1 MELKN
6 IISETLNE
14 IEKMAKTIDN
24 GFNTAQKT
32 PSFFKTPPH
41 LQNTPNPK
49 NANAPLE
56 SKNAAKIE
64 TQEKITEEKEEEL
77 KEIITEEI
85 VQEKITEEKEEE
97 LKEIITEEIVQEK
110 ITEEKEEESKEI
122 ITEEITPKTPTQ
134 ETPTQVLI
142 PNERVFLKG
151 LLERTLV
158 LFKGMQALE
167 EKEVLKRLDLVAR
180 FLQYQLSVLEK
191 RLESLERENTE

>member
-6 IISETLNE
+6 IISETLSE

-24 GFNTAQKT
+24 GFNTTQKT

-56 SKNAAKIE
+56 PKNAAKIE
-64 TQEKITEEKEEEL
+64 TQEKITEEKEEE
-77 KEIITEEI
+77 IP
-85 VQEKITEEKEEE
+85 
-97 LKEIITEEIVQEK
+97 
-110 ITEEKEEESKEI
+110 EI
-122 ITEEITPKTPTQ
+122 ITEEITPKPPTQ
-134 ETPTQVLI
+134 ALI
-142 PNERVFLKG
+142 PNERVFLKN

-167 EKEVLKRLDLVAR
+167 EKEALKRLDLVER

>member
-14 IEKMAKTIDN
+14 IEKMAKTIDD

-32 PSFFKTPPH
+32 PSFFETPSH

-49 NANAPLE
+49 NANTPLE
-56 SKNAAKIE
+56 PKNAAKIE
-64 TQEKITEEKEEEL
+64 TQEKITEEKEEEAL
-77 KEIITEEI
+77 EIIIEEI
-85 VQEKITEEKEEE
+85 A
-97 LKEIITEEIVQEK
+97 
-110 ITEEKEEESKEI
+110 
-122 ITEEITPKTPTQ
+122 Q
-134 ETPTQVLI
+134 ETPTQALI

-167 EKEVLKRLDLVAR
+167 EKEAMKRLDLVAR

>member
-14 IEKMAKTIDN
+14 IEKMAKTIDD

-41 LQNTPNPK
+41 LQNTPK

-56 SKNAAKIE
+56 PKNAAKIE
-64 TQEKITEEKEEEL
+64 TQEKITEEKEEEVP
-77 KEIITEEI
+77 EIITEEI
-85 VQEKITEEKEEE
+85 VQEN
-97 LKEIITEEIVQEK
+97 
-110 ITEEKEEESKEI
+110 
-122 ITEEITPKTPTQ
+122 PTQ
-134 ETPTQVLI
+134 ALI

-167 EKEVLKRLDLVAR
+167 EKEALKRLDLVAR

>member
-14 IEKMAKTIDN
+14 IEKMAKTIDD
-24 GFNTAQKT
+24 GFDSTQKT

-41 LQNTPNPK
+41 LQNTPKNANTPLEPK
-49 NANAPLE
+49 NAT
-56 SKNAAKIE
+56 KIE
-64 TQEKITEEKEEEL
+64 TQEKITEEN
-77 KEIITEEI
+77 TEEN
-85 VQEKITEEKEEE
+85 
-97 LKEIITEEIVQEK
+97 
-110 ITEEKEEESKEI
+110 TEEKEEESKEI
-122 ITEEITPKTPTQ
+122 ITEEIVQ
-134 ETPTQVLI
+134 ETPTQAPI

-158 LFKGMQALE
+158 LFKGMRALE
-167 EKEVLKRLDLVAR
+167 EKEALKRLDLVER

>member
-6 IISETLNE
+6 IISETLSE

-24 GFNTAQKT
+24 GFNTVQKT

-56 SKNAAKIE
+56 PKNATKIE
-64 TQEKITEEKEEEL
+64 TQEKITEEN
-77 KEIITEEI
+77 
-85 VQEKITEEKEEE
+85 
-97 LKEIITEEIVQEK
+97 
-110 ITEEKEEESKEI
+110 TEEKEEESKEI
-122 ITEEITPKTPTQ
+122 IIEEITPKNPTQ
-134 ETPTQVLI
+134 ALI

-167 EKEVLKRLDLVAR
+167 EKEALKRLDLVAR
-180 FLQYQLSVLEK
+180 FLQYQLSALEK
-191 RLESLERENTE
+191 RLESLEREDTE

>member
-14 IEKMAKTIDN
+14 IEKMAKTIDD
-24 GFNTAQKT
+24 GFDRAQKT

-49 NANAPLE
+49 NANTPLE
-56 SKNAAKIE
+56 PKNAAKIE

-85 VQEKITEEKEEE
+85 A
-97 LKEIITEEIVQEK
+97 
-110 ITEEKEEESKEI
+110 
-122 ITEEITPKTPTQ
+122 Q

-167 EKEVLKRLDLVAR
+167 EKEALKRLDLVAR
-180 FLQYQLSVLEK
+180 FLQYQLSAIEK

>member
-6 IISETLNE
+6 IISETLSE
-14 IEKMAKTIDN
+14 IEKMAKTIDD
-24 GFNTAQKT
+24 GFNVAQKT

-41 LQNTPNPK
+41 LPNTPDPK

-56 SKNAAKIE
+56 PKNAAKIE
-64 TQEKITEEKEEEL
+64 TQEKITEEKEE
-77 KEIITEEI
+77 
-85 VQEKITEEKEEE
+85 VP
-97 LKEIITEEIVQEK
+97 
-110 ITEEKEEESKEI
+110 EI

-134 ETPTQVLI
+134 ENPTQALI

-167 EKEVLKRLDLVAR
+167 EKEALKRLDLVAR

>member
-14 IEKMAKTIDN
+14 IEKMAKTIDD

-32 PSFFKTPPH
+32 PSFFKTPTH

-56 SKNAAKIE
+56 PKNATKIE

-85 VQEKITEEKEEE
+85 
-97 LKEIITEEIVQEK
+97 
-110 ITEEKEEESKEI
+110 
-122 ITEEITPKTPTQ
+122 TPKNPTQ
-134 ETPTQVLI
+134 ENPTQVLI

-158 LFKGMQALE
+158 LLKGMQALE
-167 EKEVLKRLDLVAR
+167 EKEAMKRLDLVAR
-180 FLQYQLSVLEK
+180 FLQYQLSALEK

>member
-6 IISETLNE
+6 IISETLSE
-14 IEKMAKTIDN
+14 IEKMAKTIDD
-24 GFNTAQKT
+24 GFDMAQKT
-32 PSFFKTPPH
+32 PSFFKTPTH

-49 NANAPLE
+49 NANTPLE
-56 SKNAAKIE
+56 PKNAAKIE

-85 VQEKITEEKEEE
+85 
-97 LKEIITEEIVQEK
+97 
-110 ITEEKEEESKEI
+110 
-122 ITEEITPKTPTQ
+122 TPKTPTQ
-134 ETPTQVLI
+134 ENPTQVLI

-167 EKEVLKRLDLVAR
+167 EKEALKRLDLVAR
-180 FLQYQLSVLEK
+180 FLQYQLSALEK

>member
-1 MELKN
+1 MAGRMELKN

-14 IEKMAKTIDN
+14 IEKMAKTIDD
-24 GFNTAQKT
+24 GFNTVQKT

-64 TQEKITEEKEEEL
+64 TQEKITEEKEEE
-77 KEIITEEI
+77 
-85 VQEKITEEKEEE
+85 
-97 LKEIITEEIVQEK
+97 
-110 ITEEKEEESKEI
+110 SKEI
-122 ITEEITPKTPTQ
+122 ITEEITQ

-142 PNERVFLKG
+142 PNERVFLKN

-158 LFKGMQALE
+158 LLKGMQALE
-167 EKEVLKRLDLVAR
+167 EKEALKRLDLVMR
-180 FLQYQLSVLEK
+180 FLQYQLSTLEK

>member
-6 IISETLNE
+6 IISETLSE
-14 IEKMAKTIDN
+14 IEKMAKTIDD

-49 NANAPLE
+49 NANTSLE
-56 SKNAAKIE
+56 PKNAAKIE
-64 TQEKITEEKEEEL
+64 TQEKITEEKEEEVL
-77 KEIITEEI
+77 EIITEEI
-85 VQEKITEEKEEE
+85 AQEN
-97 LKEIITEEIVQEK
+97 
-110 ITEEKEEESKEI
+110 
-122 ITEEITPKTPTQ
+122 PTQ
-134 ETPTQVLI
+134 ALI
-142 PNERVFLKG
+142 PNERVFLKN

-167 EKEVLKRLDLVAR
+167 EKEAMKRLDLVAR

>member
-6 IISETLNE
+6 IISETLSE
-14 IEKMAKTIDN
+14 IEKMAKTIDD

-56 SKNAAKIE
+56 PKNAAKIE
-64 TQEKITEEKEEEL
+64 TQEKITEEKEEEAP
-77 KEIITEEI
+77 EIITE
-85 VQEKITEEKEEE
+85 KIT
-97 LKEIITEEIVQEK
+97 QEN
-110 ITEEKEEESKEI
+110 
-122 ITEEITPKTPTQ
+122 PMQ
-134 ETPTQVLI
+134 ENPTQVLI
-142 PNERVFLKG
+142 PNERVFLRG

-167 EKEVLKRLDLVAR
+167 EKEALKRLDLVAR
-180 FLQYQLSVLEK
+180 FLQYQLSALEK

>member
-24 GFNTAQKT
+24 GFDVAQKT
-32 PSFFKTPPH
+32 PSFFKTPPY
-41 LQNTPNPK
+41 LQNTPNPQ
-49 NANAPLE
+49 NTPLE

-64 TQEKITEEKEEEL
+64 TQEKITEEN
-77 KEIITEEI
+77 
-85 VQEKITEEKEEE
+85 TEEKEEE
-97 LKEIITEEIVQEK
+97 AKGITI
-110 ITEEKEEESKEI
+110 
-122 ITEEITPKTPTQ
+122 EEITPKTPMQ
-134 ETPTQVLI
+134 API
-142 PNERVFLKG
+142 SNERVFLKN

-158 LFKGMQALE
+158 LFQGMQALE
-167 EKEVLKRLDLVAR
+167 EKEALKRLDLVAR

>member
-1 MELKN
+1 MAGRMELKN

-14 IEKMAKTIDN
+14 IEKMAKTIDD

-32 PSFFKTPPH
+32 LSFFKTPPH

-49 NANAPLE
+49 NANTPLE
-56 SKNAAKIE
+56 PKNAAKIE
-64 TQEKITEEKEEEL
+64 TQEKIAEENTEEKEEETP
-77 KEIITEEI
+77 EIIREEITEEN
-85 VQEKITEEKEEE
+85 
-97 LKEIITEEIVQEK
+97 
-110 ITEEKEEESKEI
+110 
-122 ITEEITPKTPTQ
+122 PTQ
-134 ETPTQVLI
+134 ALI

-167 EKEVLKRLDLVAR
+167 EKDALKRLDLVAR

>member
-1 MELKN
+1 MAGRMELKN
-6 IISETLNE
+6 IISETLSE
-14 IEKMAKTIDN
+14 IEKMAKTIDD

-32 PSFFKTPPH
+32 PSFFKTPPN

-49 NANAPLE
+49 NANTPLE

-64 TQEKITEEKEEEL
+64 TQEKITEENTEEKEEEA

-85 VQEKITEEKEEE
+85 VQE
-97 LKEIITEEIVQEK
+97 
-110 ITEEKEEESKEI
+110 
-122 ITEEITPKTPTQ
+122 TPTQ
-134 ETPTQVLI
+134 ALI
-142 PNERVFLKG
+142 PNERVFLKN

-167 EKEVLKRLDLVAR
+167 EKDALKRLDLVAR

>member
-1 MELKN
+1 MAGRMELKN

-14 IEKMAKTIDN
+14 IEKMAKTIDD

-32 PSFFKTPPH
+32 PSFFKTPPN
-41 LQNTPNPK
+41 LQNTPK
-49 NANAPLE
+49 NANTPLE

-64 TQEKITEEKEEEL
+64 TQEKITEEKEEEAP
-77 KEIITEEI
+77 EIITEEI
-85 VQEKITEEKEEE
+85 A
-97 LKEIITEEIVQEK
+97 
-110 ITEEKEEESKEI
+110 
-122 ITEEITPKTPTQ
+122 Q
-134 ETPTQVLI
+134 ETPKQALI
-142 PNERVFLKG
+142 PNERVFLKN

-167 EKEVLKRLDLVAR
+167 EKEAMKRLDLVAR

>member
-6 IISETLNE
+6 IISETLSE

-24 GFNTAQKT
+24 GFNTVQKT

-49 NANAPLE
+49 NSNTPLE
-56 SKNAAKIE
+56 PKNAAKIE
-64 TQEKITEEKEEEL
+64 T
-77 KEIITEEI
+77 
-85 VQEKITEEKEEE
+85 
-97 LKEIITEEIVQEK
+97 QEK

-122 ITEEITPKTPTQ
+122 ITEEITQ
-134 ETPTQVLI
+134 ETPKQAPI

-167 EKEVLKRLDLVAR
+167 EKEAMKRLDLVER
-180 FLQYQLSVLEK
+180 FLQYQLSALEK

>member
-14 IEKMAKTIDN
+14 IEKMAQTIDD
-24 GFNTAQKT
+24 GVAQKT
-32 PSFFKTPPH
+32 PSFFKTPPN

-49 NANAPLE
+49 NANTPLE
-56 SKNAAKIE
+56 PKNAAKIE
-64 TQEKITEEKEEEL
+64 TQEKITEEKEEA

-85 VQEKITEEKEEE
+85 A
-97 LKEIITEEIVQEK
+97 
-110 ITEEKEEESKEI
+110 
-122 ITEEITPKTPTQ
+122 Q
-134 ETPTQVLI
+134 ETPTQALI
-142 PNERVFLKG
+142 PNERVFLKN

-167 EKEVLKRLDLVAR
+167 EKEAMKRLDLVAR
-180 FLQYQLSVLEK
+180 FLQYQLSALEK

>member
-1 MELKN
+1 MAGRMELKN

-56 SKNAAKIE
+56 PKNAAKIE

-85 VQEKITEEKEEE
+85 
-97 LKEIITEEIVQEK
+97 
-110 ITEEKEEESKEI
+110 
-122 ITEEITPKTPTQ
+122 TQ
-134 ETPTQVLI
+134 ETPTQENPTQALI

-167 EKEVLKRLDLVAR
+167 EKEALKRLDLVVR

-191 RLESLERENTE
+191 RLESLERENTK

>member
-14 IEKMAKTIDN
+14 IEKMAKTIDD
-24 GFNTAQKT
+24 GFNTVQKT
-32 PSFFKTPPH
+32 PSFFKTPPN

-49 NANAPLE
+49 NANTPLE
-56 SKNAAKIE
+56 PKNAAKIE
-64 TQEKITEEKEEEL
+64 TQEKITEEN
-77 KEIITEEI
+77 
-85 VQEKITEEKEEE
+85 
-97 LKEIITEEIVQEK
+97 
-110 ITEEKEEESKEI
+110 TEEKEEESKEI

-134 ETPTQVLI
+134 ETPTQALI

-167 EKEVLKRLDLVAR
+167 EKEALKRLDLVAR
-180 FLQYQLSVLEK
+180 FLQYQLSALEK

>member
-14 IEKMAKTIDN
+14 IEKMAKTIDD
-24 GFNTAQKT
+24 GLNTAQKT

-56 SKNAAKIE
+56 PKNAAKIE
-64 TQEKITEEKEEEL
+64 T
-77 KEIITEEI
+77 
-85 VQEKITEEKEEE
+85 
-97 LKEIITEEIVQEK
+97 QEK

-122 ITEEITPKTPTQ
+122 ITEEITPKNPTQ
-134 ETPTQVLI
+134 ENPTQENPTQENPTQENPTQVLI

-167 EKEVLKRLDLVAR
+167 EKEALKRLDLVAR
-180 FLQYQLSVLEK
+180 FLQYQLSALEK